1 MKAIKYSKEIT
12 QLSYNRP
19 NVVRVADFRK
29 KANAAKDAMAIMRDA
44 GILRDTVKSTLDT
57 VIRNYRGLFKQNK
70 RYVTF
75 IAKYNR
81 KGITVTKSVTDDGSR
96 KISDIFGQLKADI
109 VADIKYKR
117 QAKKQMRQQ
126 SYYVNTIDMAIPVVG
141 KVHTES
147 GWFLKAMSA
156 KKARIVQL
164 PKTPKTNDFHVGIE
178 LEFCSDAD
186 RTSLSAKLMEANL
199 GEYVTLK
206 GDGSVRPDSGKGQ
219 NAHEICILATKN
231 ECADIVNRVT
241 KILNET
247 GGYVNKTCG
256 FHVHLDMRN
265 RNTQDSY
272 NNLRAAE
279 SILYRMVPISRKKND
294 YCKPSRGRDIYEAE
308 RKGDRYKGINV
319 KSLRRHQTIEIRIHS
334 GTIDATKINNWVSLL
349 NRIVDTP
356 SIGDK
361 QIRSVSGLVKTFNLP
376 NQLATYIA
384 ARVAKF
390 ASEHET
396 GVESDSVAA

>member
-12 QLSYNRP
+12 QLAYNRP
-19 NVVRVADFRK
+19 NVVRIADFRK
-29 KANAAKDAMAIMRDA
+29 KANAAKDAMTIMRQA

-57 VIRNYRGLFKQNK
+57 VIRNYRGLFKQND

-81 KGITVTKSVTDDGSR
+81 KGIEVTKSVTDNGS
-96 KISDIFGQLKADI
+96 INIADIFGQLKADI
-109 VADIKYKR
+109 VADVKYKR

-126 SYYVNTIDMAIPVVG
+126 SYYVNTIDMQIPVVG

-147 GWFLKAMSA
+147 GWFLKAMKA

-164 PKTPKTNDFHVGIE
+164 PKTPKTQDRHVGIE
-178 LEFCSDAD
+178 LEFCSSSD
-186 RTSLSAKLMEANL
+186 RAELSAKLLEAGL

-219 NAHEICILATKN
+219 NTHEICILATN
-231 ECADIVNRVT
+231 EQYSDIVNRVT
-241 KILNET
+241 KILNDS

-256 FHVHLDMRN
+256 FHVHLDMRS

-279 SILYRMVPISRKKND
+279 SILYRMLPISRKKND
-294 YCKPSRGRDIYEAE
+294 FCKPSRGRDLYEAE
-308 RKGDRYKGINV
+308 RKSDRYKGINV
-319 KSLRRHQTIEIRIHS
+319 KSLRRHQTIEVRMHS
-334 GTIDATKINNWVSLL
+334 GTIDATKINNWIKLL
-349 NRIVDTP
+349 NQIVDT
-356 SIGDK
+356 SSVGNK
-361 QIRSVSGLVKTFNLP
+361 QIRSVSGLVKTFSLG
-376 NQLATYIA
+376 NQLATYVA
-384 ARVAKF
+384 ARVATF
-390 ASEHET
+390 AAQHES
-396 GVESDSVAA
+396 GEESDSAAA